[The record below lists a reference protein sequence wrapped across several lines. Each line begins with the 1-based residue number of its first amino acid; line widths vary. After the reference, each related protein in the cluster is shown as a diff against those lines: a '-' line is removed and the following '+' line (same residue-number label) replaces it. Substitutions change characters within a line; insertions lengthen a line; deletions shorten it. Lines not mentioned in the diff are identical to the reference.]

1 MTALAY
7 PADVVLR
14 DGSTVRIR
22 PVTPG
27 DRDAILAMLR
37 SLSPE
42 SRELRFFSRATDLE
56 GEADRAVECDGVGSV
71 GLVAVTGLDSRIVA
85 QAGYYGRVG
94 DGAEVAFAVA
104 DELQERGI
112 GTILLGQL
120 SELAERNG
128 VGPFEALVSPENARM
143 IEVLRESGLPVRTRS
158 EPGWIR
164 FEFPTS
170 LSETAV
176 ERYEQREAIAA
187 RAALTSFLSPNAVAV
202 IGASRERRTIGGAI
216 LHGLVEMG
224 FTGPVYPVNPKATSV
239 GSIRAYPSILD
250 VPGPVDL
257 AVVVVPAPI
266 VAHVA
271 RECAQK
277 GVRALVIISAGFAE
291 IGPAGLA
298 RQREV
303 LEICRAA
310 GMRVIGP
317 NCMGIMNTDPEV
329 RLNATFAPLT
339 PPIGR
344 IGFLS
349 QSGALGIAVIDHAVQ
364 RDLGLSSF
372 ISVGNKA
379 DISGNDA
386 LQYWES
392 DPRTD
397 VILLYLESFG
407 NPRKFGRITRRLSR
421 RKPIVAVKSGRSV
434 AGSRA
439 TSSHTGALVA
449 TSDVTV
455 DALFRDAGVI
465 RTDTLAE
472 LFDVAE
478 LLVDQPLPAGRGV
491 GILTNAGG
499 PAILCADACEA
510 RGLRVPALSAA
521 TQEELRSFLPSDAAV
536 AGPVDMI
543 ASATA
548 DQYGRAI
555 AAIASDPAVDA
566 LIVLFTPPL
575 VTRPEE
581 VATAIRDAVRTL
593 PRRIPVLSVFLSA
606 KGVPREMRD
615 KGVRIPAYAYP
626 EDAARALAH
635 VAAYAEGRARPEGDV
650 PAFPDA
656 RHDEASSILARAL
669 ARGGGWLEPDEVRAL
684 FAAWRLPLV
693 RTEIVPDALEAARV
707 AATMGVPVA
716 LKAIAPGVVHKT
728 EAGAVRL
735 GVAPA
740 EVAAAASEIAA
751 RIASTGG
758 QLTGF
763 VVQPMA
769 ASGVEM
775 IVGVVHDPLFGPVVA
790 CGAGGTATELLKD
803 VKVHLTPLTDLD
815 ARAMIRSLATFPL
828 LDGYRNTPK
837 ADVAALED
845 VLLRIAAM
853 SDEHPEIAELD
864 ANPVIVSPHGAT
876 IVDARVRVAS
886 PAPVRPLSARI

>member
-1 MTALAY
+1 MSALAY

-22 PVTPG
+22 SAERR

-37 SLSPE
+37 SLSGR
-42 SRELRFFSRATDLE
+42 SRELRFFSRATDLAA
-56 GEADRAVECDGVGSV
+56 EADRAVDCDGTCRV

-85 QAGYYGRVG
+85 HAGYYGRAG
-94 DGAEVAFAVA
+94 GSAEVAFAVA
-104 DELQERGI
+104 DELQGHGI
-112 GTILLGQL
+112 ATILLGQL
-120 SELAERNG
+120 SEIAERNA
-128 VGPFEALVSPENARM
+128 VGPFEALVAPENARM
-143 IEVLRESGLPVRTRS
+143 IEVLRESGLPVRTRP

-170 LSETAV
+170 LSETAIA
-176 ERYEQREAIAA
+176 RYEQREALAA
-187 RAALTSFLSPNAVAV
+187 RAALASFLAPNAVAV
-202 IGASRERRTIGGAI
+202 IGASRERGTIGGAI
-216 LHGLVEMG
+216 LHGLVEYG
-224 FTGPVYPVNPKATSV
+224 FSGAVYPVNPKASSV
-239 GSIRAYPSILD
+239 GSIRAYPSVLD

-257 AVVVVPAPI
+257 AVVVVPAAA
-266 VAHVA
+266 VAQVA
-271 RECAQK
+271 RECAEK
-277 GVRALVIISAGFAE
+277 HVRALVIISAGFSE
-291 IGPAGLA
+291 VGEAGVA

-317 NCMGIMNTDPEV
+317 NCMGIMNTAPAV

-339 PPIGR
+339 PPAGR
-344 IGFLS
+344 IGFLT
-349 QSGALGIAVIDHAVQ
+349 QSGALGIAIIDHAVQ

-397 VILLYLESFG
+397 IILLYLESFG
-407 NPRKFGRITRRLSR
+407 NPRKFARITRRLTR
-421 RKPIVAVKSGRSV
+421 TKPIVAVKSGRSV

-478 LLVDQPLPAGRGV
+478 LLVDQPLPGGRGV
-491 GILTNAGG
+491 AILTNAGG

-521 TQEELRSFLPSDAAV
+521 TQAELRSFLPADAAV
-536 AGPVDMI
+536 SGPVDMI
-543 ASATA
+543 ASATPE
-548 DQYGRAI
+548 QYARAI
-555 AAIASDPAVDA
+555 HAVASDGAIDS

-581 VATAIRDAVRTL
+581 VAAAIRDAVRTL

-606 KGVPREMRD
+606 KGVPREMRED
-615 KGVRIPAYAYP
+615 GVRIPAYTYP

-635 VAAYAEGRARPEGDV
+635 VAAYAERRARPQGAV
-650 PAFPDA
+650 PPFAEARRDA
-656 RHDEASSILARAL
+656 ASSILARAL
-669 ARGGGWLEPDEVRAL
+669 ARGSGWLEPDEVRAL
-684 FAAWRLPLV
+684 FLSWRLPLV
-693 RTEIVPDALEAARV
+693 RTEVVATAEEAARV
-707 AATMGVPVA
+707 GAAIGAPVA
-716 LKAIAPGVVHKT
+716 LKAVAAGVIHKT

-740 EVAAAASEIAA
+740 EVAAAAAEIAE
-751 RIASTGG
+751 RVASAGSR
-758 QLTGF
+758 LTGF
-763 VVQPMA
+763 VVQPMV

-775 IVGVVHDPLFGPVVA
+775 LVGVAHDPLFGPVVA
-790 CGAGGTATELLKD
+790 CGAGGTAVELLKD

-815 ARAMIRSLATFPL
+815 ASEMIRSLATFPL
-828 LDGYRNTPK
+828 LDGYRGSVKT
-837 ADVAALED
+837 DVAALEE
-845 VLLRIAAM
+845 VVLRIAAM
-853 SDEHPEIAELD
+853 ADEHPEIAELD
-864 ANPVIVSPHGAT
+864 ANPVIVSASGAT

-886 PAPVRPLSARI
+886 PVAVRPLAAR

>member
-22 PVTPG
+22 PVRAE
-27 DRDAILAMLR
+27 DRDAILGMLR

-42 SRELRFFSRATDLE
+42 SRELRFFSRATDLA
-56 GEADRAVECDGVGSV
+56 GEADRAVDCDGTERV

-85 QAGYYGRVG
+85 HAGYYGRVG
-94 DGAEVAFAVA
+94 ESAEVAFAVA
-104 DELQERGI
+104 DELQGHGI
-112 GTILLGQL
+112 ATILLGQL
-120 SELAERNG
+120 SELAERNA
-128 VGPFEALVSPENARM
+128 VGPFEALVAPENARM
-143 IEVLRESGLPVRTRS
+143 IEVLRESGLPVRTRT

-170 LSETAV
+170 LSETATL
-176 ERYEQREAIAA
+176 RYEQREAIAA
-187 RAALTSFLSPNAVAV
+187 RAALRSFLAPNAVAV
-202 IGASRERRTIGGAI
+202 IGASRERGTIGGAI
-216 LHGLVEMG
+216 LHGLVEFG
-224 FTGPVYPVNPKATSV
+224 FTGPVYPVNPKASSV

-257 AVVVVPAPI
+257 AVVVVPASV
-266 VAHVA
+266 VAQVA
-271 RECAQK
+271 RECAEK
-277 GVRALVIISAGFAE
+277 RVRALVIISAGFSE
-291 IGPAGLA
+291 IGPVGVA

-317 NCMGIMNTDPEV
+317 NCMGIMNTDPAV

-339 PPIGR
+339 PPEGR

-349 QSGALGIAVIDHAVQ
+349 QSGALGIAVIDHAAQ

-372 ISVGNKA
+372 ISGGNKA

-386 LQYWES
+386 LQYWEA

-407 NPRKFGRITRRLSR
+407 NPRKFARITRRLTR
-421 RKPIVAVKSGRSV
+421 TKPIVAVKSGRSV

-499 PAILCADACEA
+499 PAILCTDACEA

-521 TQEELRSFLPSDAAV
+521 TQTELRGFLPEDAAV
-536 AGPVDMI
+536 SGPVDMI
-543 ASATA
+543 ASATGE
-548 DQYGRAI
+548 QYARAI
-555 AAIASDPAVDA
+555 HAIATDEAVHS

-581 VATAIRDAVRTL
+581 VASAIREAVRTL

-606 KGVPREMRD
+606 KGVPKEMREN
-615 KGVRIPAYAYP
+615 GVRIPAYTYP

-635 VAAYAEGRARPEGDV
+635 VVEYAEHRARPEGEV
-650 PAFPDA
+650 PALADA
-656 RHDEASSILARAL
+656 RRDEASSILARAL

-684 FAAWRLPLV
+684 FLSWRLPLV
-693 RTEIVPDALEAARV
+693 RTEVVSTALEAARV
-707 AATMGVPVA
+707 AATMDVPVA

-735 GVAPA
+735 GVAPS
-740 EVAAAASEIAA
+740 EVATAAAEIAS
-751 RIASTGG
+751 RIAGSGG
-758 QLTGF
+758 HLTGF

-775 IVGVVHDPLFGPVVA
+775 IVGVVNDPLFGPVVA
-790 CGAGGTATELLKD
+790 CGAGGTAVELLKD

-815 ARAMIRSLATFPL
+815 ASEMIRSLATFPL
-828 LDGYRNTPK
+828 LEGYRGAPRT
-837 ADVAALED
+837 DVAALED
-845 VLLRIAAM
+845 VVLRIAAM
-853 SDEHPEIAELD
+853 ADEHPEIAELD
-864 ANPVIVSPHGAT
+864 ANPVIVSGQGAT
-876 IVDARVRVAS
+876 IVDARVRVAP
-886 PAPVRPLSARI
+886 PASVRPLAAR